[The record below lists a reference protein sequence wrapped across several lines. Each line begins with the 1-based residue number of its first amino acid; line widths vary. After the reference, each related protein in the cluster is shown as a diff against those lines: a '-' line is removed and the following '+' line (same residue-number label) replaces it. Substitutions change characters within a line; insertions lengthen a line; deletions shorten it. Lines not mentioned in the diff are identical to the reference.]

1 MQRTISIIIIVGL
14 FVFGAVAL
22 VGGLPAPHNPYKVP
36 ADPTIAAIM
45 VGLLVGV
52 LILTVVAGGGLAFA
66 FNTLGGML
74 TKEKPGAPSK
84 ADPSTASKVPPYVP
98 SYSYKPVPEN
108 VELRQWLVVSAIG
121 LALLVAIVV
130 FGSGG
135 AHFIETVSKFD
146 TTLWALT
153 GGSVVGVIV
162 LTIAVGAGLSFWFYR
177 TAEEKAKAAAAGPA
191 WPSAQMQMLE
201 EKMKS
206 PGSLIPEMTF
216 LNKLLIGADALL
228 VLVIL
233 GVVVAWV
240 VPGVLQVAA
249 VDQSMKPTFVPQPAQ
264 AVVRIAGGPSE
275 ALKKEFADLPKGN
288 AATGQQLFNTLVP
301 PCATCHTVTG
311 DQIIVGPAQ
320 AGVATRA
327 ATRKQGYSA
336 EIYFYESITS
346 PSAYLVPGFADGLM
360 PKNFKETLKPQ
371 EISDLIAY
379 LATLK

>member
-1 MQRTISIIIIVGL
+1 MQRTISIIIIAGL

-36 ADPTIAAIM
+36 ADPTMAAIM
-45 VGLLVGV
+45 VGSLVGV
-52 LILTVVAGGGLAFA
+52 LILTAVAGGGLAFA
-66 FNTLGGML
+66 FNMLGAML
-74 TKEKPGAPSK
+74 TKEKPVTPSK
-84 ADPSTASKVPPYVP
+84 ADPSNASKVAPYVP
-98 SYSYKPVPEN
+98 SYSYQPVPEN
-108 VELRQWLVVSAIG
+108 VELRRWLVISAIS
-121 LALLVAIVV
+121 LALLLAIVV

-146 TTLWALT
+146 ATLWVLT

-177 TAEEKAKAAAAGPA
+177 TAEEKAKAAAAGPM
-191 WPSAQMQMLE
+191 WPSTQMQTLE
-201 EKMKS
+201 EKLKS

-216 LNKLLIGADALL
+216 LNKLLLGADALL

-233 GVVVAWV
+233 GVIVAWV
-240 VPGVLQVAA
+240 VPGVLQVSA
-249 VDQSMKPTFVPQPAQ
+249 VDQSMKPTAAAKPVQPVAA
-264 AVVRIAGGPSE
+264 AVGPSD

-288 AATGQQLFNTLVP
+288 AASGQQLFTTVVP

-311 DQIIVGPAQ
+311 DQIIVGPAM

-327 ATRKQGYSA
+327 ASRKSGYSA
-336 EIYFYESITS
+336 EIYFYESITN

-360 PKNFKETLKPQ
+360 PKTFKETLKPQ
-371 EISDLIAY
+371 EISDLVAY

>member
-1 MQRTISIIIIVGL
+1 MQRTISIIIIAGL

-36 ADPTIAAIM
+36 ADPTMAAIM
-45 VGLLVGV
+45 VGSLVGV
-52 LILTVVAGGGLAFA
+52 LILTAVAGGGLAFA
-66 FNTLGGML
+66 FNMLGAML
-74 TKEKPGAPSK
+74 TKEKPVTPSK
-84 ADPSTASKVPPYVP
+84 ADPSNASKVAPYVP
-98 SYSYKPVPEN
+98 SYSYQPVPEN
-108 VELRQWLVVSAIG
+108 VEVRRWLVMSVIG
-121 LALLVAIVV
+121 LALLLAIVV

-146 TTLWALT
+146 ATLWVLT

-177 TAEEKAKAAAAGPA
+177 TAEEKAKAAAGPM
-191 WPSAQMQMLE
+191 WPSTQMQTLE
-201 EKMKS
+201 EKLKS

-216 LNKLLIGADALL
+216 LNKLLLGADALL

-233 GVVVAWV
+233 GVIVAWV
-240 VPGVLQVAA
+240 VPGVLQVSA
-249 VDQSMKPTFVPQPAQ
+249 VDQSMKPTAAAKPVQPVAA
-264 AVVRIAGGPSE
+264 AVGPSD

-288 AATGQQLFNTLVP
+288 AASGQQLFTTVVP

-311 DQIIVGPAQ
+311 DQIIVGPAM

-327 ATRKQGYSA
+327 ASRKSGYSA
-336 EIYFYESITS
+336 EIYFYESITN

-360 PKNFKETLKPQ
+360 PKTFKETLKPQ
-371 EISDLIAY
+371 EISDLVAY

>member
-1 MQRTISIIIIVGL
+1 MQRAITIIIIVGL
-14 FVFGAVAL
+14 FIFGAMAL

-36 ADPTIAAIM
+36 ADPIFAAIL
-45 VGLLVGV
+45 VGSLVGV

-66 FNTLGGML
+66 FNMLGGML
-74 TKEKPGAPSK
+74 TKEKPSAPGK
-84 ADPSTASKVPPYVP
+84 ADPSTASKVAPYTP

-108 VELRQWLVVSAIG
+108 VELRRWLVVSAIS
-121 LALLVAIVV
+121 LALLLVIVV

-146 TTLWALT
+146 ATMWAVT
-153 GGSVVGVIV
+153 AGGMVGVIV
-162 LTIAVGAGLSFWFYR
+162 LTIALGAGLSFWFYR
-177 TAEEKAKAAAAGPA
+177 TTEEKAKAAVAGPM
-191 WPSAQMQMLE
+191 WPSAQMQMIE
-201 EKMKS
+201 EKLKS

-216 LNKLLIGADALL
+216 LDKVLLGADALL

-233 GVVVAWV
+233 GVIAAWI

-249 VDQSMKPTFVPQPAQ
+249 VDQSLKPTAAPQAAQ
-264 AVVRIAGGPSE
+264 PVVAAAVGPSD
-275 ALKKEFADLPKGN
+275 ALKKEFASLPKGN
-288 AATGQQLFNTLVP
+288 AASGQQLFATLTP

-311 DQIIVGPAQ
+311 DQIVVGPAL
-320 AGVATRA
+320 AGVAARA

-346 PSAYLVPGFADGLM
+346 PSAYLVQGFADGLM
-360 PKNFKETLKPQ
+360 PKTFKETLKPQ
-371 EISDLIAY
+371 EISDLVAY

>member
-1 MQRTISIIIIVGL
+1 MIVGL
-14 FVFGAVAL
+14 FALGAAAL
-22 VGGLPAPHNPYKVP
+22 VGALPAPNNPYKVP

-45 VGLLVGV
+45 VGSLVGV
-52 LILTVVAGGGLAFA
+52 LILTVATGGGLAFA
-66 FNTLGGML
+66 FNMLGGMV
-74 TKEKPGAPSK
+74 TKEKPGAPGR
-84 ADPSTASKVPPYVP
+84 ADTGGASKVAPYVP

-108 VELRQWLVVSAIG
+108 VELRRWLVVSVIS
-121 LALLVAIVV
+121 LAFLVAIVV

-135 AHFIETVSKFD
+135 VYFIETVRKFD
-146 TTLWALT
+146 TTMWAVT
-153 GGSVVGVIV
+153 VGGVVGVIV

-177 TAEEKAKAAAAGPA
+177 TAEEKAKAAAAGPM
-191 WPSAQMQMLE
+191 WPSTQMQMLE

-216 LNKLLIGADALL
+216 LNKLLIGADVLL
-228 VLVIL
+228 ALVIL
-233 GVVVAWV
+233 GVIVAWV
-240 VPGVLQVAA
+240 VPGMFQVAA
-249 VDQSMKPTFVPQPAQ
+249 VDQSMKPTAAPAAAQPVVA
-264 AVVRIAGGPSE
+264 AVGPSD

-288 AATGQQLFNTLVP
+288 AATGQQLFNTLTP

-311 DQIIVGPAQ
+311 DQIIVGPAM

-327 ATRKQGYSA
+327 ATRKQGFSA

-346 PSAYLVPGFADGLM
+346 PGAYLVPGFADGLM
-360 PKNFKETLKPQ
+360 PKTFKETLKPQ